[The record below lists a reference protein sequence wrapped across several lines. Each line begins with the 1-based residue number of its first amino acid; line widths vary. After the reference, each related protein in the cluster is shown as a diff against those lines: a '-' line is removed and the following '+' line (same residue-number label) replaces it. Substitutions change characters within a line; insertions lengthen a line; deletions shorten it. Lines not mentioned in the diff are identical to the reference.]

1 MTPDN
6 IASLLEAHRRWLS
19 GAPDGRKANLV
30 GDDLRGAYLRGA
42 CLAGADLTDADLKRA
57 DLTGADLTDADLTDA
72 DLKRA
77 DLTGADL
84 TDADL
89 KRADLTGADLTDAD
103 LKRADLRGAYLRGA
117 YLRGANLDFSV
128 LPLWCGSKGVQ
139 VDRRIAAQIAAH
151 FCALDCDDPE
161 YRAARDAVMAFALT
175 SHRAQ
180 ELGLCEEE
188 AENGRG

>member
-1 MTPDN
+1 MTPED

-19 GAPDGRKANLV
+19 GAPDGRKADLIGADLSGAELRWADLSGADLSGAN
-30 GDDLRGAYLRGA
+30 LRGA
-42 CLAGADLTDADLKRA
+42 
-57 DLTGADLTDADLTDA
+57 
-72 DLKRA
+72 
-77 DLTGADL
+77 
-84 TDADL
+84 
-89 KRADLTGADLTDAD
+89 
-103 LKRADLRGAYLRGA
+103 DLRWAD
-117 YLRGANLDFSV
+117 LRGANLDFSV

>member
-57 DLTGADLTDADLTDA
+57 DLTGADLTD
-72 DLKRA
+72 
-77 DLTGADL
+77 ADL

>member
-1 MTPDN
+1 MTPED

-19 GAPDGRKANLV
+19 GAPDGRKADLIGADLSGAELRWADLSGADLSGAN
-30 GDDLRGAYLRGA
+30 LRGADLRW
-42 CLAGADLTDADLKRA
+42 ADLRW
-57 DLTGADLTDADLTDA
+57 
-72 DLKRA
+72 
-77 DLTGADL
+77 
-84 TDADL
+84 
-89 KRADLTGADLTDAD
+89 
-103 LKRADLRGAYLRGA
+103 ADLRGAD
-117 YLRGANLDFSV
+117 LRGANLDFSV

-180 ELGLCEEE
+180 ELELCEEE
-188 AENGRG
+188 ATR

>member
-57 DLTGADLTDADLTDA
+57 DLTGADLTDADL
-72 DLKRA
+72 KRA
-77 DLTGADL
+77 D
-84 TDADL
+84 
-89 KRADLTGADLTDAD
+89 
-103 LKRADLRGAYLRGA
+103 LRGA